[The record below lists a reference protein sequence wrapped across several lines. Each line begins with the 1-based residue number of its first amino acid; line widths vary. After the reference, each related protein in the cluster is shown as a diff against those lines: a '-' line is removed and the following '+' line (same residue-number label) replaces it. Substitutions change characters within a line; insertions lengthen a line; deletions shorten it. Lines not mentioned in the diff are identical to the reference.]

1 VARAGSMRE
10 SDASPDKQNASPGQG
25 QQNNIGEENQKKH
38 GNATWQSIK
47 ADLVSIKEGLK
58 KEEGRNARWIEELSS
73 VIARVPQAALA
84 STNPQ
89 GVEARL
95 DRIKALLQALNT
107 NTRTVPAQGATW
119 AKIAVKGVY

>member
-1 VARAGSMRE
+1 MTRAGGMRE
-10 SDASPDKQNASPGQG
+10 SDASPGQG
-25 QQNNIGEENQKKH
+25 QHDSTEEENQKKH

-47 ADLVSIKEGLK
+47 ADLISIKEGLK
-58 KEEGRNARWIEELSS
+58 KEEGRNARWIEELCS

-95 DRIKALLQALNT
+95 ERIEALLQAPNT
-107 NTRTVPAQGATW
+107 NTQTVPAQGATW
-119 AKIAVKGVY
+119 AKIAAKGVR